1 MFYAA
6 NGKFIIKENFETDEI
21 KTKSK
26 NDNSLDVWHYDVNG
40 NLKSGTKVSKNGNYE
55 IWTGYCYDENCTS
68 LYGNNK
74 PNLIVDKDGS
84 TTIKKLC
91 INNEC
96 ISRNQLKLSNM
107 IVNMAYKGTV
117 EGTPYENVEVENLTD
132 ADFAAIAENL
142 KKQGGVFQTAEDT
155 DIDTEDTDPVAIAS
169 NALTAQQI
177 LQSIND
183 GTFDPNT
190 FSGIDTDKLIAQG
203 QAN

>member
-74 PNLIVDKDGS
+74 PNLIVDKDG
-84 TTIKKLC
+84 TTTVENKLC

-107 IVNMAYKGTV
+107 LINMVYKGTV
-117 EGTPYENVEVENLTD
+117 KGTPYENIEIENLTD
-132 ADFAAIAENL
+132 ADFAAIEDNL
-142 KKQGGVFQTAEDT
+142 EKEKLDE
-155 DIDTEDTDPVAIAS
+155 IDVNSEDTDPVAIAS
-169 NALTAQQI
+169 NALTSEQI

-190 FSGIDTDKLIAQG
+190 FTGIDTDKLIAQG